1 MKQEGSVVLLI
12 FPVCMFLLFMTL
24 KLTGVIGW
32 SYWLVTLPLWLFP
45 ALFVVVCIFTFVIIP
60 LIILVV
66 LILFMI
72 VERIFSC

>member
-45 ALFVVVCIFTFVIIP
+45 ALFVVVCISTFVIIP